1 MILRLPGL
9 RTKTTN
15 PAGEV
20 KRHNTLKSNN
30 FFQLLSV
37 VVQVGKPLSFTE
49 ASEGS
54 FRRLV
59 SSTDGLLD
67 VNAGCTPRNRRK
79 YWVCSR

>member
-1 MILRLPGL
+1 MILSLPGL

-20 KRHNTLKSNN
+20 KRHNTLKSNFN
-30 FFQLLSV
+30 SLLSV

-59 SSTDGLLD
+59 SSTDGLLGVD
-67 VNAGCTPRNRRK
+67 AGCTPRNRRK